1 MPVLLVP
8 RTDRAVDA
16 LEPHAASHSAPAP
29 SSVAKNRRC
38 FTRASSEER
47 TDARVT
53 TVSLYL
59 LTADETTGVGMPV
72 SFFSLYAAPL
82 TTGDE
87 KALLHAHLQL
97 NRDALLWKLEGL
109 SETDLRRPMT
119 GTGTNLLGLVKHLT
133 GVEGGILL
141 RCVRTSAPALGV
153 GRRRGRAMG
162 EFSDM
167 YAKPDETAEEIVAS
181 YRAATAAADQS
192 IAALDLDATGRHH
205 LGITVSLRW
214 MLLTVLLDTARHAG
228 HADIVREQIDGAAGN
243 HRQWPGVAPADDEE
257 YRQTYLARVRGEVDD
272 ESLVR
277 IPPRLGSRRPPS
289 DGDVHV

>member
-1 MPVLLVP
+1 M
-8 RTDRAVDA
+8 
-16 LEPHAASHSAPAP
+16 
-29 SSVAKNRRC
+29 
-38 FTRASSEER
+38 
-47 TDARVT
+47 
-53 TVSLYL
+53 
-59 LTADETTGVGMPV
+59 
-72 SFFSLYAAPL
+72 SFFDLYAPPL

-87 KALLHAHLQL
+87 KSLLHAHLKL

-109 SETDLRRPMT
+109 GEAELRRPMT

-133 GVEGGILL
+133 GVEGGYFCDAFG
-141 RCVRTSAPALGV
+141 RERPAL
-153 GRRRGRAMG
+153 AWEADEDAALG

-167 YAKPDETAEEIVAS
+167 YAKPDETAEEIVAC

-228 HADIVREQIDGAAGN
+228 HADIVRELIDGAAGSS
-243 HRQWPGVAPADDEE
+243 REWPGVAPADDEE

-272 ESLVR
+272 QTWFTFIRARQSAT
-277 IPPRLGSRRPPS
+277 ST
-289 DGDVHV
+289 

>member
-1 MPVLLVP
+1 M
-8 RTDRAVDA
+8 A
-16 LEPHAASHSAPAP
+16 
-29 SSVAKNRRC
+29 
-38 FTRASSEER
+38 
-47 TDARVT
+47 
-53 TVSLYL
+53 
-59 LTADETTGVGMPV
+59 V
-72 SFFSLYAAPL
+72 SFFDLYAAPL

-109 SETDLRRPMT
+109 GETELRRPMT

-133 GVEGGILL
+133 GVEGGYF
-141 RCVRTSAPALGV
+141 CDAF
-153 GRRRGRAMG
+153 GRPRPSLAWEADEDAAIG

-167 YAKPDETAEEIVAS
+167 YAKPDETAEEIVAC

-205 LGITVSLRW
+205 IGITVSLRW

-228 HADIVREQIDGAAGN
+228 HADIVRELIDGAAGSN
-243 HRQWPGVAPADDEE
+243 REWAGVPGIDDED

-272 ESLVR
+272 QTWYGFVR
-277 IPPRLGSRRPPS
+277 SRKS
-289 DGDVHV
+289 GTST